1 VSALDL
7 EILEREG
14 ARVWSVGE
22 LVRELKKRLE
32 ADFPML
38 LVEGEVSNLALHPS
52 GHCYF
57 TLKDDEC
64 QLRCC
69 LFRSD
74 AARLGF
80 VPLDGEC
87 LVLFGRVTVYG
98 RKGEL
103 QMVVVRAFRRGAGKA
118 AEALEALKRRLA
130 DEGLFAHERKRKAPF
145 YPRALGVVT
154 SRSGAVIHDILAV
167 LRRRSPATE
176 VYLFPVRVQGDGAG
190 REIARAIDAI
200 TQRFPIEV
208 LIVGRGGGSSEDLSA
223 FNDERVARAVFRS
236 RVPVIS
242 AVGHEVDFTLC
253 DLVADVRAP
262 TASVAA
268 ELAVP
273 DTPALL
279 RALEATTA
287 RLCECEARSRAR
299 LAGKLDGFLTRYGLR
314 ALRNRIDDGSRTT
327 DELAARVAA
336 AARRRVEA
344 AGAELQ
350 EKLGRLEALSPLA
363 TLGRGYSLV
372 EQLPERTLVRSA
384 AQLSVGDDLRLRFAS
399 GEARA
404 RVIDP
409 RGTDSM
415 AAASA
420 GARAAPSPS
429 VARAHDGDSGNRSR
443 RPTLPADTGQLTLDG
458 GEPWPTGR

>member
-1 VSALDL
+1 LSALDL
-7 EILEREG
+7 EVLEREG

-22 LVRELKKRLE
+22 LVRELKQRLE
-32 ADFPML
+32 SDFPML

-57 TLKDDEC
+57 TLKDDES

-80 VPLDGEC
+80 VPVDGEC
-87 LVLFGRVTVYG
+87 LVLFGRVTLYG

-103 QMVVVRAFRRGAGKA
+103 QMVVTRAFRRGAGKA

-130 DEGLFAHERKRKAPF
+130 EEGLFAHERKRKAPF
-145 YPRALGVVT
+145 FPRALGVVT
-154 SRSGAVIHDILAV
+154 SSSGAVIHDILAV

-190 REIARAIDAI
+190 REIAVAIDAI
-200 TQRFPIEV
+200 TRRFPIEV

-223 FNDERVARAVFRS
+223 FNDERVARAVFGS

-262 TASVAA
+262 TPSVAA

-273 DTPALL
+273 DTRALL
-279 RALEATTA
+279 RGLEATTA
-287 RLCECEARSRAR
+287 RLCECEARGRVR
-299 LAGKLDGFLTRYGLR
+299 LALKLDGFLTRYGLR
-314 ALRNRIDDGSRTT
+314 ALRNRITDGTQTT

-336 AARRRVEA
+336 AARRRVEDA
-344 AGAELQ
+344 RSALQ

-363 TLGRGYSLV
+363 TLGRGYALV
-372 EQLPERTLVRSA
+372 ERLPERSLVRSA
-384 AQLSVGDDLRLRFAS
+384 AQLSVGDDVRLRFAS

-404 RVIDP
+404 RVVNPDEGAGQIP
-409 RGTDSM
+409 
-415 AAASA
+415 ASA
-420 GARAAPSPS
+420 HGRTRMAVPARAPDGSPK
-429 VARAHDGDSGNRSR
+429 GRSR
-443 RPTLPADTGQLTLDG
+443 RPTLPADGRQLTLDT
-458 GEPWPTGR
+458 GEPWPTER